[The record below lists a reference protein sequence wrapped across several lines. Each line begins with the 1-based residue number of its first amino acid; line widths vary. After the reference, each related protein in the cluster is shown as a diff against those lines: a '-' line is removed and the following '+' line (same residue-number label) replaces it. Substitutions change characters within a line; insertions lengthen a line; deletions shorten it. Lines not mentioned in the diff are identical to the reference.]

1 MIFARPPIAN
11 RATPNIARSNPSPLP
26 VKTHSC
32 RIVRLLGLSALA
44 AAILSPPASATA
56 PRAPARESAHWAFQP
71 LASPAVPTVKNRA
84 WARTDVDRFILGAQE
99 KIGVT
104 PNPEADRA
112 VLIRRLTFDL
122 TGLPPTPEEVTAFV
136 NDRAAG
142 AYERL
147 VDRLL
152 GSVHY
157 GEQWGRHWLDVARY
171 ADSNGYR
178 YDDDQP
184 EAYHYRDWVIRAL
197 NADLPYDQFVRWQLA
212 GNELAPQNID
222 AQAATGFCAIGPKER
237 DEGPPDV
244 RKQIRYDEID
254 DLVATT
260 SSALLGLTVGCARCH
275 DHKFEPISTREY
287 YQLARIFNSGERTVT
302 TAERPLAPEQQ
313 AAKLK
318 WQIEQQEIEEE
329 TVAWFGLHGAVIT
342 PILAPK
348 QAKLDT
354 DLAHVRT
361 VFFKNNPAATEAD
374 LAVEISNLNN
384 NPIAQKYFLY
394 DVQGKFA
401 ANRRDVDRLS
411 NPRRNFNPLS
421 VREVREA
428 LSADAT
434 ATFKLLA
441 QRTSELERRGFSRQ
455 DKTLAYADTTAK
467 PVPTHILKRGSVTMP
482 GEEVSLGFIDVLTA
496 KNYVPVTTRPDSA
509 AAAGATTT
517 YQRAAL
523 AHWITDAEAGAG
535 GLLARVM
542 VNRLWQHH
550 FGTGLVRTPS
560 DFGTNGDTPALPELL
575 DWLARDFIAS
585 DWSVKALHR
594 RIVTSAVYRQT
605 TDFDE
610 KRAALDPENRT
621 WWRRS
626 PTRISSENL
635 RDAILAV
642 SGRLNPQLYGTSV
655 VLPIPSEAIITLS
668 GTPYPTGI
676 KDNEW
681 VHRRTVYAYN
691 KRTVPIPL
699 IQLFDGADLSA
710 SCGQRLA
717 TTVPTQALLLMNND
731 AVLARSADL
740 AARITREAPETLET
754 KLARAFA
761 LALSRSPTT
770 AERETLAQFYAAQLK
785 LRAGNQERT
794 LTDLCQVIFN
804 LNEFIYVN

>member
-1 MIFARPPIAN
+1 MIIGQPLIAKP
-11 RATPNIARSNPSPLP
+11 ATPNIAPSNPSFFPVKPLP
-26 VKTHSC
+26 PRVA
-32 RIVRLLGLSALA
+32 LLVGLSSLA
-44 AAILSPPASATA
+44 AAFFSPPASAAA
-56 PRAPARESAHWAFQP
+56 PRTPVRESTHWAFQP
-71 LASPAVPTVKNRA
+71 LAQPAVPTVKNSA
-84 WARTDVDRFILGAQE
+84 WIRTDLDRFIVAAQE
-99 KIGVT
+99 TIGVT
-104 PNPEADRA
+104 PNDEADRA

-122 TGLPPTPEEVTAFV
+122 TGLPPTPEELNAFI

-157 GEQWGRHWLDVARY
+157 GEQWGRHWLDIARY

-184 EAYHYRDWVIRAL
+184 EAYHYRDWVIRAF
-197 NADLPYDQFVRWQLA
+197 NSDLPYDQFVRWQLA

-222 AQAATGFCAIGPKER
+222 AQTATGFCAIGPKER

-254 DLVATT
+254 DLIATT
-260 SSALLGLTVGCARCH
+260 GSALLGLTLGCARCH

-287 YQLARIFNSGERTVT
+287 YQLARIFNSGERTVISG
-302 TAERPLAPEQQ
+302 ERPLTPAQETAKQQ
-313 AAKLK
+313 WLAEK
-318 WQIEQQEIEEE
+318 QTIEDE
-329 TVAWFGLHGAVIT
+329 TVAWFELHGSVIA

-348 QAKLDT
+348 QAKLDA
-354 DLAHVRT
+354 DLAHVRS
-361 VFFKNNPAATEAD
+361 VFFKSNPQATEAD
-374 LAVEISNLNN
+374 LAVEISNLNK

-401 ANRRDVDRLS
+401 TNRRDVERLS
-411 NPRRNFNPLS
+411 DPRRNFNPLV
-421 VREVREA
+421 VREVRDA
-428 LSADAT
+428 LPAAAT
-434 ATFKLLA
+434 AAFKLLA
-441 QRTSELERRGFSRQ
+441 SRTSDLERRGFSRQ
-455 DKTLAYADTTAK
+455 DKTLVYTDTTAA
-467 PVPTHILKRGSVTMP
+467 PVPTNILKRGSVTMP
-482 GEEVSLGFIDVLTA
+482 GELVSLGFIDVLTA
-496 KNYVPVTTRPDSA
+496 KGYTPA
-509 AAAGATTT
+509 AIATDTAPPAVAT
-517 YQRAAL
+517 YQRAAF
-523 AHWITDAEAGAG
+523 AHWITDADAGAG
-535 GLLARVM
+535 RLLARVM
-542 VNRLWQHH
+542 VNRIWQHH
-550 FGTGLVRTPS
+550 FGEGLVRTPS
-560 DFGTNGDTPALPELL
+560 DFGTKGDTPALPALL

-585 DWSVKALHR
+585 GWSVKALHR
-594 RIVTSAVYRQT
+594 RILTSAVYRQST
-605 TDFDE
+605 ASDE
-610 KRAALDPENRT
+610 KRASLDPENRT
-621 WWRRS
+621 WWRRT

-635 RDAILAV
+635 RDALLAV

-655 VLPIPSEAIITLS
+655 ILPIPSEAIITLS
-668 GTPYPTGI
+668 GTPYPTDI

-681 VHRRTVYAYN
+681 VHRRSVYAYN

-710 SCGQRLA
+710 SCGQRIA

-740 AARITREAPETLET
+740 AARIAREAPETLET

-761 LALSRSPTT
+761 LALSRPPTA
-770 AERETLAQFYAAQLK
+770 AEVATLGQFYEAQLK
-785 LRAGNQERT
+785 LRAGHRART